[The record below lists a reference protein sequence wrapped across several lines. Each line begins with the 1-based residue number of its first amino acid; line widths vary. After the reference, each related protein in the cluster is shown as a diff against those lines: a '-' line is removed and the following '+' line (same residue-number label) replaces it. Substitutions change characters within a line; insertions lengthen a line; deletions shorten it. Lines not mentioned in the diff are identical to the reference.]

1 MRKPVLLIIA
11 LLAAATLAPSSFAA
25 TKTVDITRLGF
36 VPDRLTIDPGD
47 TVTWTN
53 KDSTQHQ
60 IVADQGAFPSS
71 PALQANQAYSYRFVR
86 SGTFSYRD
94 GFARNE
100 RGRIT
105 VREGVS
111 LAAMTRIVRFGGS
124 TTLSGAVSN
133 AQADE
138 KVTVE
143 AQECG
148 KPTAARLGVA
158 TTVANGAWSM
168 VVKPT
173 LNTVYQVRWKT
184 TASAK
189 FEVKVAPRVALVRL
203 RARRFS
209 ARVTATQSFVGK
221 YVVLQRYNA
230 ARRRWLTLKRV
241 VLRTA
246 GAPVGGAITSRAGV
260 TSRVP
265 RRTRLRLVLPQPQ
278 AGTCYAA
285 GQSATVRA

>member
-1 MRKPVLLIIA
+1 MKKTVLLVITLI
-11 LLAAATLAPSSFAA
+11 AATLVPSSFAA

-53 KDSTQHQ
+53 KDSAQHQ
-60 IVADQGAFPSS
+60 IVPDQAAFPAS
-71 PALQANQAYSYRFVR
+71 PALQANQTYSYRFVR
-86 SGTFSYRD
+86 SGAFSYRD

-111 LAAMTRIVRFGGS
+111 LAAMASIVRFGAS

-133 AQADE
+133 AQAGE
-138 KVTVE
+138 NVTVE

-148 KPTAARLGVA
+148 KPTAVRLGSA
-158 TTVANGAWSM
+158 TTAANGAWSLA
-168 VVKPT
+168 VKPT
-173 LNTVYQVRWKT
+173 VNTVYQVRWKT

-189 FEVKVAPRVALVRL
+189 LEVKVAPRVALVRL
-203 RARRFS
+203 RTGRFS

-221 YVVLQRYNA
+221 FVVLQRYSA

>member
-1 MRKPVLLIIA
+1 MKKTVLLVITLI
-11 LLAAATLAPSSFAA
+11 AATLAPSSFAA

-53 KDSTQHQ
+53 KDSAQHQ
-60 IVADQGAFPSS
+60 IVADQAAFPAS
-71 PALQANQAYSYRFVR
+71 PALQANQTYSYRFVR

-105 VREGVS
+105 VRDGVS
-111 LAAMTRIVRFGGS
+111 LAALTSIVRFGGS
-124 TTLSGAVSN
+124 TTISGAVSN
-133 AQADE
+133 AQAGE
-138 KVTVE
+138 SVTVE

-148 KPTAARLGVA
+148 KPTAVRLGSV
-158 TTVANGAWSM
+158 TTAANGAWSM
-168 VVKPT
+168 AVKPT
-173 LNTVYQVRWKT
+173 VSTTYQVRWKT
-184 TASAK
+184 TASSK
-189 FEVKVAPRVALVRL
+189 LEVKVAPRVALVRL
-203 RARRFS
+203 RAGRFS
-209 ARVTATQSFVGK
+209 ARVTANQSFVGK
-221 YVVLQRYNA
+221 YVVLQRYSA

>member
-1 MRKPVLLIIA
+1 MKKTVLLVITLI
-11 LLAAATLAPSSFAA
+11 AATLAPSSFAA

-53 KDSTQHQ
+53 KDSAQHQ
-60 IVADQGAFPSS
+60 IVADQAAFPAS
-71 PALQANQAYSYRFVR
+71 PALQANQTYSYRFVR

-105 VREGVS
+105 VRDGVS
-111 LAAMTRIVRFGGS
+111 LAALPSIMRFGGS

-133 AQADE
+133 AQAGE
-138 KVTVE
+138 NVTVE

-148 KPTAARLGVA
+148 KPTAVRLGSV
-158 TTVANGAWSM
+158 TTAANGAWSM
-168 VVKPT
+168 AVKPT
-173 LNTVYQVRWKT
+173 VNTTYQVRWKT
-184 TASAK
+184 TASSK
-189 FEVKVAPRVALVRL
+189 LEVKVAPRVALVRL
-203 RARRFS
+203 RAGRFS
-209 ARVTATQSFVGK
+209 ARVTANQSFVGK
-221 YVVLQRYNA
+221 YVVLQRYSA

>member
-1 MRKPVLLIIA
+1 MKKTVLLVITV
-11 LLAAATLAPSSFAA
+11 LAATLVPSSFAA

-60 IVADQGAFPSS
+60 IVADQGAFPAS
-71 PALQANQAYSYRFVR
+71 PTLQANQSYSYRFVR

-111 LAAMTRIVRFGGS
+111 LAAITSIVRFGGS
-124 TTLSGAVSN
+124 TTISGAVSN
-133 AQADE
+133 AQAGE
-138 KVTVE
+138 NVTVE

-148 KPTAARLGVA
+148 KPTAVRLGSA
-158 TTVANGAWSM
+158 TTAANGAWSM
-168 VVKPT
+168 AVKPT
-173 LNTVYQVRWKT
+173 VNTIYQVRWKT
-184 TASAK
+184 TASSK
-189 FEVKVAPRVALVRL
+189 LEVKVAPRVVLVRL
-203 RARRFS
+203 RAGRFS

-221 YVVLQRYNA
+221 YVVLQLYSA
-230 ARRRWLTLKRV
+230 ARRRWLALKRV

-260 TSRVP
+260 TSRVQ

-278 AGTCYAA
+278 AGACYAA
-285 GQSATVRA
+285 GQSAAVRA

>member
-1 MRKPVLLIIA
+1 MRKPVVLIIT
-11 LLAAATLAPSSFAA
+11 LLAAATLAPSTFAA

-60 IVADQGAFPSS
+60 VVPDQAAFPAS
-71 PALQANQAYSYRFVR
+71 PALQANQAYSYRFDR

-111 LAAMTRIVRFGGS
+111 LAATTRIVRFGGS

-133 AQADE
+133 AQTGE
-138 KVTVE
+138 SVIVE

-148 KPTAARLGVA
+148 KPAAARLGVVK
-158 TTVANGAWSM
+158 TVANGAWSM
-168 VVKPT
+168 AVKPT
-173 LNTVYQVRWKT
+173 VNTVYQVRWKT

-203 RARRFS
+203 RAGRFS
-209 ARVTATQSFVGK
+209 ARVTATSSFVGK
-221 YVVLQRYNA
+221 FVVLQRYSA

-246 GAPVGGAITSRAGV
+246 GSPVGGAITSRAGV

-265 RRTRLRLVLPQPQ
+265 RRTRLRLVLPQAQ
-278 AGTCYAA
+278 AGACYAA
-285 GQSATVRA
+285 AQSATVRA

>member
-1 MRKPVLLIIA
+1 MKKTVLLVIA
-11 LLAAATLAPSSFAA
+11 LIAVTLAPSSFAA

-36 VPDRLTIDPGD
+36 APDRLTIDPGD

-53 KDSTQHQ
+53 KDSAQHQ
-60 IVADQGAFPSS
+60 VVADQATFPTS
-71 PALQANQAYSYRFVR
+71 PVLQANQTYSYRFVK

-94 GFARNE
+94 AFARNE
-100 RGRIT
+100 RGRII

-111 LAAMTRIVRFGGS
+111 LAAMPRIVRFGGS
-124 TTLSGAVSN
+124 TTLSGAVSS
-133 AQADE
+133 AQAGE
-138 KVTVE
+138 NVTIE

-148 KPTAARLGVA
+148 KTTAARLGAA
-158 TTVANGAWSM
+158 TTVANGAWSFI
-168 VVKPT
+168 VKPT
-173 LNTVYQVRWKT
+173 VSTVYQVRWKT

-203 RARRFS
+203 GARRFS
-209 ARVTATQSFVGK
+209 ARVTATPSFVGK
-221 YVVLQRYNA
+221 FVVLQRYST

-246 GAPVGGAITSRAGV
+246 GAPVGGAITTKAGV

-265 RRTRLRLVLPQPQ
+265 RRTRLRLVFPQAQ
-278 AGTCYAA
+278 AGTCYAP
-285 GQSATVRA
+285 GQSATIRA

>member
-1 MRKPVLLIIA
+1 MRKPVVLIIT
-11 LLAAATLAPSSFAA
+11 LLAAATLAPSTFAA

-60 IVADQGAFPSS
+60 VVPDQAAFPSS

-111 LAAMTRIVRFGGS
+111 LAATTRIVRFGGS

-133 AQADE
+133 AQTGE
-138 KVTVE
+138 SVIVE

-148 KPTAARLGVA
+148 KPAAARLGVV

-168 VVKPT
+168 AVKPT
-173 LNTVYQVRWKT
+173 VNTVYQVRWKAT
-184 TASAK
+184 TSAK

-203 RARRFS
+203 RAGRFS
-209 ARVTATQSFVGK
+209 ARVTATASFVGK
-221 YVVLQRYNA
+221 FVVLQRYST

-265 RRTRLRLVLPQPQ
+265 RRTRLRLVLPQAQ

>member
-1 MRKPVLLIIA
+1 MRKSILLVIT
-11 LLAAATLAPSSFAA
+11 LLAAMLAPSSFAA

-36 VPDRLTIDPGD
+36 EPDRLTIDPGD

-60 IVADQGAFPSS
+60 IVPDQGAFPAS
-71 PALQANQAYSYRFVR
+71 PALQANQAYSYRFVK

-111 LAAMTRIVRFGGS
+111 LAAVTRTVRFGGS
-124 TTLSGAVSN
+124 TTLSGAVSS
-133 AQADE
+133 AEAGE
-138 KVTVE
+138 SVTVE

-158 TTVANGAWSM
+158 TTAANGAWSM
-168 VVKPT
+168 AVKPT
-173 LNTVYQVRWKT
+173 VNTVYQVRWKT
-184 TASAK
+184 TVSAK
-189 FEVKVAPRVALVRL
+189 LEVKVAPRVALVRL
-203 RARRFS
+203 RAGQFS

-221 YVVLQRYNA
+221 YVVLQRYSVT
-230 ARRRWLTLKRV
+230 RRRWLTLKRV

-246 GAPVGGAITSRAGV
+246 GAPVGGAITSRVGV

-265 RRTRLRLVLPQPQ
+265 RRTRLRLMLPQPQ

>member
-1 MRKPVLLIIA
+1 MRKSIFLVIA
-11 LLAAATLAPSSFAA
+11 LLAATLAPSSFAA

-36 VPDRLTIDPGD
+36 VPDRLTIDLGD

-60 IVADQGAFPSS
+60 IVADQGAFPAS
-71 PALQANQAYSYRFVR
+71 PALQANQSYSYRFVR
-86 SGTFSYRD
+86 SGAFPYRD

-111 LAAMTRIVRFGGS
+111 LAALTSIVRFGGS

-133 AQADE
+133 AQAGE
-138 KVTVE
+138 NVTVE

-148 KPTAARLGVA
+148 KPTAVRIGSA
-158 TTVANGAWSM
+158 TTAATGAWSM
-168 VVKPT
+168 AVKPT
-173 LNTVYQVRWKT
+173 VNTIYQVRWKT
-184 TASAK
+184 TASSK
-189 FEVKVAPRVALVRL
+189 LEVKVAPRVALVRL
-203 RARRFS
+203 RTGRFS

-221 YVVLQRYNA
+221 YVVLQRYSA
-230 ARRRWLTLKRV
+230 ARRRWLTIKRV
-241 VLRTA
+241 VLRAA
-246 GAPVGGAITSRAGV
+246 GAPVAGAITSRAAL
-260 TSRVP
+260 TSRVQ
-265 RRTRLRLVLPQPQ
+265 RRTRLRLVLPQSQ

>member
-1 MRKPVLLIIA
+1 MKKTVLLVTTLI
-11 LLAAATLAPSSFAA
+11 AATLAPSSFAA

-53 KDSTQHQ
+53 KDSVQHQ
-60 IVADQGAFPSS
+60 IVADQAAFPAS
-71 PALQANQAYSYRFVR
+71 PALQANQTYSYRFVK

-111 LAAMTRIVRFGGS
+111 LAALPSIMRFGGS

-133 AQADE
+133 AQAGE
-138 KVTVE
+138 NVTVE

-148 KPTAARLGVA
+148 KPTAVRVGSV
-158 TTVANGAWSM
+158 TTAANGAWSM
-168 VVKPT
+168 AVKPT
-173 LNTVYQVRWKT
+173 VNTTYQVRWKT
-184 TASAK
+184 TASSRL
-189 FEVKVAPRVALVRL
+189 EVKVAPRVALVRL
-203 RARRFS
+203 RAGRFS
-209 ARVTATQSFVGK
+209 ARVTTSQSFVGK
-221 YVVLQRYNA
+221 YVVLQRYSA
-230 ARRRWLTLKRV
+230 TRRRWLTLKRV

-246 GAPVGGAITSRAGV
+246 GAPVSGAITSRAGL
-260 TSRVP
+260 TSRVQ
-265 RRTRLRLVLPQPQ
+265 RGTRLRLVLPQSQ

-285 GQSATVRA
+285 AQSATIRA

>member
-1 MRKPVLLIIA
+1 MRKTVLLVIT
-11 LLAAATLAPSSFAA
+11 LLAATLAPSSFAA

-36 VPDRLTIDPGD
+36 VPDRLTISPGD

-60 IVADQGAFPSS
+60 IVADQGVFPAS
-71 PALQANQAYSYRFVR
+71 PALQANQAYSYRFVK

-105 VREGVS
+105 VQEGVS
-111 LAAMTRIVRFGGS
+111 LAAVTRIVRFGGS
-124 TTLSGAVSN
+124 TTLSGAVSS
-133 AQADE
+133 AEAGE
-138 KVTVE
+138 SVTVE

-148 KPTAARLGVA
+148 KPTAVRVGAA
-158 TTVANGAWSM
+158 TTAANGAWSLA
-168 VVKPT
+168 VKPT
-173 LNTVYQVRWKT
+173 MNTTYQVRWKT
-184 TASAK
+184 TVSPK
-189 FEVKVAPRVALVRL
+189 LEVKVAPQVVLVRL

-221 YVVLQRYNA
+221 YVVLQRYSVS
-230 ARRRWLTLKRV
+230 RRRWLTLKRV

-246 GAPVGGAITSRAGV
+246 GAPVAGVITSRAAL
-260 TSRVP
+260 TSRVQ
-265 RRTRLRLVLPQPQ
+265 RRTRLRLVLPQPP
-278 AGTCYAA
+278 AATCYAA
-285 GQSATVRA
+285 GKSATVRA

>member
-1 MRKPVLLIIA
+1 MRKSVFLVIA
-11 LLAAATLAPSSFAA
+11 LLAATLAPSSFAA

-60 IVADQGAFPSS
+60 VVPDQGAFPTS
-71 PALQANQAYSYRFVR
+71 PALQANQTYSYRFVK

-105 VREGVS
+105 VRDGVS
-111 LAAMTRIVRFGGS
+111 LAAVPGIVRFGGS
-124 TTLSGAVSN
+124 ATLSGAVSN
-133 AQADE
+133 AQASE
-138 KVTVE
+138 NVTVE

-148 KPTAARLGVA
+148 KPTATRIGAA

-173 LNTVYQVRWKT
+173 VNTVYQVRWKT

-189 FEVKVAPRVALVRL
+189 FEVKVAPQVALVRL
-203 RARRFS
+203 RAGRFS

-221 YVVLQRYNA
+221 FVVLQRYSA

-265 RRTRLRLVLPQPQ
+265 RRTRLRLVLPQAQ
-278 AGTCYAA
+278 AGACYAA
-285 GQSATVRA
+285 AQSATIRA

>member
-1 MRKPVLLIIA
+1 MKKTVLLVVTVI
-11 LLAAATLAPSSFAA
+11 AATLVPSSFAA

-36 VPDRLTIDPGD
+36 VPDRLTVDPGD

-53 KDSTQHQ
+53 KDSAQHQ
-60 IVADQGAFPSS
+60 IVADQATFPTS
-71 PALQANQAYSYRFVR
+71 PTLQANQAYSYRFVK

-111 LAAMTRIVRFGGS
+111 LAAAARIIRFGGA
-124 TTLSGAVSN
+124 TTLSGAVSS
-133 AQADE
+133 AQAGE
-138 KVTVE
+138 NVTIE

-148 KPTAARLGVA
+148 KPTAARAGVA
-158 TTVANGAWSM
+158 TTVANGAWSLA
-168 VVKPT
+168 VKPT
-173 LNTVYQVRWKT
+173 MNTVYQVRWKA

-189 FEVKVAPRVALVRL
+189 FEVKVAPRIALVRL

-221 YVVLQRYNA
+221 FVVLQRYSA

-246 GAPVGGAITSRAGV
+246 GAPVAGAITSRAGV
-260 TSRVP
+260 TSTVP
-265 RRTRLRLVLPQPQ
+265 RRTRLRLVFPQ
-278 AGTCYAA
+278 AQAGACYAA
-285 GQSATVRA
+285 GLSATIRA